1 MSPGRG
7 SSSPRGSSSLR
18 RSSSPGRS
26 RWIAALAAGVAVQ
39 GCAPWATRPVTD
51 PDPGAYAVGW
61 NQTGVAS
68 WYGEPFHGRPAA
80 AGGIYDM
87 DALTAAHRMIPFG
100 TRIRVDNR
108 DNGRSVELVVNDRG
122 PFVRGRILDVSRAGA
137 RALGMI
143 EPGTARVRITI
154 VEMGDAVSAR
164 GGCVFVQVGSYRE
177 RAGAE
182 AKRDE
187 VAEAGFE
194 AAIEPYVD
202 MYRVVAGPF
211 VAEAAARRAAESLG
225 GFLRRC

>member
-1 MSPGRG
+1 MSAAGG
-7 SSSPRGSSSLR
+7 SASPRRAR
-18 RSSSPGRS
+18 RTVVLTL
-26 RWIAALAAGVAVQ
+26 AVALQ

-51 PDPGAYAVGW
+51 PDPGVFVVGW
-61 NQTGVAS
+61 TQTGVAS

-87 DALTAAHRMIPFG
+87 DAMTAAHRVIPFG

-108 DNGRSVELVVNDRG
+108 DNGRTVELVVNDRG

-143 EPGTARVRITI
+143 GPGTARVRITI
-154 VEMGDAVSAR
+154 VEAGDAVSAR
-164 GGCVFVQVGSYRE
+164 GGCVLVQVASYRD
-177 RAGAE
+177 RASAE

-194 AAIEPYVD
+194 AVIETYEALF
-202 MYRVVAGPF
+202 RVVAGPF
-211 VAEAAARRAAESLG
+211 AEEAAARSAAEALG